1 MGLAPGFDN
10 RSDAPWKIGK
20 TTMLKLH
27 HLNNSRSQRIMWL
40 LEELGT
46 PYELVKYQRGTP
58 VPLAPPELK
67 QVHPLGKSPVI
78 EDNGVKI
85 AESGAEVEYIIDTY
99 GNGKLKPKSGSKEYW
114 QYIEWMHFAEGS
126 AMLPL
131 MLALYTAPFGDTV
144 APLKPRIDSEID
156 NHLSFMDKSLG
167 SNDFFVGNTLTG
179 ADIMLIFVCE
189 AAGARLAPYKNLVRY
204 RDAIHARPAY
214 KRSIEKGGP
223 YQLMSR

>member
-1 MGLAPGFDN
+1 
-10 RSDAPWKIGK
+10 
-20 TTMLKLH
+20 MLVVH
-27 HLNNSRSQRIMWL
+27 HLNNSRSQRVLWL
-40 LEELGT
+40 LEELEV
-46 PYELVKYQRGTP
+46 PYEIKHYERGSDM
-58 VPLAPPELK
+58 LAPKELRA
-67 QVHPLGKSPVI
+67 VHPLGKSPVI
-78 EDNGVKI
+78 EDNGIKI

-99 GNGKLKPKSGSKEYW
+99 GNGKLKPKPGTKDYW

-131 MLALYTAPFGDTV
+131 MLALYTSMLGDNA
-144 APLKPRIDSEID
+144 APLKPRVDSEVD
-156 NHLSFMDKSLG
+156 NHLSYMNTALG
-167 SNDFFVGNTLTG
+167 AHDFFVANTLTG

-189 AAGARLAPYKNLVRY
+189 AAGARLEPYKNLVRY